1 MSPASLC
8 KRFAADRSGV
18 IAVVF
23 SLTLL
28 PLLMGVGA
36 AVDYS
41 RATAARTD
49 LQSAVDA
56 AVLAVGRVAIET
68 GRTNNTVQ
76 ARQAFDAGFQRG
88 DGTTVTRFAVT
99 QNLEKIVVDVDA
111 RIPLA
116 FARLLRIDH
125 IDVNARAEVPLDKVT
140 LEVALVLD
148 NTGSMGS
155 ASKLVY
161 LQQAANQLITK
172 LENATVVNFTS
183 YVALVPFT
191 TQVRLFEGDLWAAL
205 PGVRLNHTKDAAEP
219 ALQVTL
225 PWRGCIADRDQ
236 PNDAQGYE
244 TSDGVPLN
252 TGAPGTLLPAVRC
265 EREGLRPLVPLTRDF
280 TTLHTRVNAM
290 VADGDTNGTVGLAAG
305 LALLTPDLGA
315 GLVTGARPP
324 ARLIR
329 KHMIFLTD
337 GDNTK
342 NRWIADSAQKAQ
354 VDLRTAQIC
363 TEIKQSSL
371 NITLH
376 TIHLVNGNATLLRN
390 CATTPDRYHFVAAPA
405 DLNGVFD
412 EIAAEM
418 LSLRLSY

>member
-1 MSPASLC
+1 
-8 KRFAADRSGV
+8 
-18 IAVVF
+18 
-23 SLTLL
+23 
-28 PLLMGVGA
+28 
-36 AVDYS
+36 
-41 RATAARTD
+41 
-49 LQSAVDA
+49 
-56 AVLAVGRVAIET
+56 
-68 GRTNNTVQ
+68 
-76 ARQAFDAGFQRG
+76 
-88 DGTTVTRFAVT
+88 
-99 QNLEKIVVDVDA
+99 
-111 RIPLA
+111 
-116 FARLLRIDH
+116 
-125 IDVNARAEVPLDKVT
+125 VNARAEVPLDKVT

-148 NTGSMGS
+148 NTGSMGG

-183 YVALVPFT
+183 YVALVPFN
-191 TQVRLFEGDLWAAL
+191 TQVRLFEGDFWTAL
-205 PGVRLNHTKDAAEP
+205 PGVRLNHPKDAAEP
-219 ALQVTL
+219 ALRVTL

-244 TSDGVPLN
+244 AWDGVPLK

-265 EREGLRPLVPLTRDF
+265 EQEGLRPLVPLTRDF
-280 TTLHTRVNAM
+280 ATLHARVNAM
-290 VADGDTNGTVGLAAG
+290 VAAGATNGAVGLAAG
-305 LALLTPDLGA
+305 FALLTPDLGA

-329 KHMIFLTD
+329 KHLIFLTD
-337 GDNTK
+337 GDNTQ
-342 NRWIADSAQKAQ
+342 NRWTTDGGL
-354 VDLRTAQIC
+354 VDQRAAQIC

-376 TIHLVNGNATLLRN
+376 TIHFVDGDATLLRN